1 MPWVLPAQDQAS
13 QYSRTESEG
22 LLSPTPKDMGAT
34 HYELYFLNKVGVDRE
49 AEEDRRGV
57 RERDW
62 G

>member
-1 MPWVLPAQDQAS
+1 
-13 QYSRTESEG
+13 
-22 LLSPTPKDMGAT
+22 MGAT